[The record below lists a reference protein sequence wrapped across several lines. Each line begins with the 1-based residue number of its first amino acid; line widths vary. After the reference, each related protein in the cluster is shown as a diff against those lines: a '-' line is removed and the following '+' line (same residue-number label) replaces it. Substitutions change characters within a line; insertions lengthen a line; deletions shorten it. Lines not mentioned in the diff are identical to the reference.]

1 MGNALAQITGGE
13 IDPIR
18 FAHVRREVARQ
29 LPLEPIEVP
38 LELRVHRRV
47 D

>member
-1 MGNALAQITGGE
+1 MC
-13 IDPIR
+13 
-18 FAHVRREVARQ
+18 REVARQ

-38 LELRVHRRV
+38 LELRTHRRV